1 MCHAIPRID
10 PSSVGVR
17 RPRDAFG
24 YPPRVSSAS
33 EVEGQLLAG
42 RYRVGERV
50 GEGGMGAVYRATD
63 ERLRREVAVKLLPPQ
78 AVGDAAARER
88 LRREALFGASIE
100 HPGIAH
106 VYDVGDTDDGGA
118 FLVMELVKG
127 ASLRALIKS
136 DAWNDRAR
144 VFAIVET
151 ARALGAAHR
160 AGLVHRDVKPD
171 NVMLRSDGRVV
182 LLDFGIAK
190 PGLGEG
196 VAPLTLTARGSFIG
210 TPAYLAPEQ
219 AHGKPADARTD
230 QFALAVTAYEV
241 LARVLPWPTS
251 SGLRLLTAILSEP
264 PPPLQ
269 VSTDPALSEN
279 LQPVLE
285 RALSKE
291 PTDRYPDIDAF
302 ADALAEAGGVTS
314 SVKPDPSVVAE
325 ALPSPSASTVT
336 VLSRTDGRTSTAPTP
351 GGARSWRRWAL
362 TALGVTAA
370 AAASVVAWRSQRN
383 PLAVADPVL
392 ACVPFEGRD
401 HGTPAAWLGA
411 AGAFRF
417 CDYAAPALGGM
428 HRHVRFPADLLD
440 LPHLPAQDFPEDPY
454 EARDARERAVAEAR
468 RRGLPYADGSVDA
481 SDAGFQVHVSLHA
494 AGGRLLGDATGS
506 GDTLGEA
513 TGAALDALVA
523 TASLPARAELDPDVS
538 EVFGPRS
545 VREAMMDARL
555 PFEVVYFG
563 RSKALERLCAA
574 TAPRPPGRAGA
585 AWRRECEGPGPGAE
599 TPPTKMR
606 VVPAPPP
613 LSDVGALLEY
623 ATETPGLTDEDRARI
638 MTGFDALLPSV
649 RDPSIRAIVK
659 ETEGDLASENDVLR
673 WEANDLAAAALDPRV
688 AATADQGFDLNQV
701 RESDGLGPRTAAA
714 WAPDRGEVWRG
725 RSLSRR
731 PADVARGLDWTAR
744 WYLLDPSG
752 GADNYG
758 IAALRAGRI
767 DLALRVAARLAM
779 SDLAKDR
786 AESMLLENLALAAK
800 SDMARA
806 YESFVRNLPDGPLD
820 AATLIG
826 IGYMR
831 HLALILGRERELAD
845 AVVDRYVREG
855 YPLAWTYD
863 GGTGAGKLAAICA
876 FASPDK
882 ARRCLATLR
891 ERARASVFGSVEMVD
906 AAERWV
912 AGDVDGAGQAARR
925 AMRQPWNVI
934 RNGDFLVTVL
944 DAAKLYDLADTLD
957 APQAAQRGIYNGE
970 DWFTVLRARRA
981 FARGDRETGRKLA
994 RRIVDAWKLADT
1006 PVPAVAEMEHELAQP

>member
-1 MCHAIPRID
+1 M
-10 PSSVGVR
+10 
-17 RPRDAFG
+17 
-24 YPPRVSSAS
+24 SSAS
-33 EVEGQLLAG
+33 DVEGQLLAG

-63 ERLRREVAVKLLPPQ
+63 ERLRRAVAVKLLPAQ
-78 AVGDAAARER
+78 AVGDAAAMER

-127 ASLRALIKS
+127 ASLRALLKS
-136 DAWNDRAR
+136 DAWTDRAR

-171 NVMLRSDGRVV
+171 NIMVRSDGRVV

-190 PGLGEG
+190 PGPADG
-196 VAPLTLTARGSFIG
+196 VDALTLTARGSFIG

-241 LARVLPWPTS
+241 LGRVLPWPTS
-251 SGLRLLTAILSEP
+251 SGLRLLTAILSEA
-264 PPPLQ
+264 PPPLE
-269 VSTDPALSEN
+269 VSTDPALSET
-279 LQPVLE
+279 LRPVLE

-291 PTDRYPDIDAF
+291 PSDRYPDIDAF

-314 SVKPDPSVVAE
+314 SVRPDLAVVAE

-336 VLSRTDGRTSTAPTP
+336 VLSRTDGRTSTAPTRE
-351 GGARSWRRWAL
+351 GNRSWRRWAL
-362 TALGVTAA
+362 AAAGLTAA
-370 AAASVVAWRSQRN
+370 AAVGSVVAWRAQRN

-401 HGTPAAWLGA
+401 HGTRAAWLGA

-417 CDYAAPALGGM
+417 CEYAAPALGGM

-440 LPHLPAQDFPEDPY
+440 LPHLPAQGFPEDPY
-454 EARDARERAVAEAR
+454 EAGDARDRALAEAR
-468 RRGLPYADGSVDA
+468 RRGLPYADGSVEA
-481 SDAGFQVHVSLHA
+481 TDAGFEARVSLHA
-494 AGGRLLGDATGS
+494 AGGRLLGEASGK

-513 TGAALDALVA
+513 MGAALDALVA
-523 TASLPARAELDPDVS
+523 GGGLPARAGLDPDVN

-555 PFEVVYFG
+555 PFEVSYSG
-563 RSKALERLCAA
+563 RTKPLERLCAA
-574 TAPRPPGRAGA
+574 TAPRGSGRSGA
-585 AWRRECEGPGPGAE
+585 AWRRDCEE
-599 TPPTKMR
+599 
-606 VVPAPPP
+606 PPP
-613 LSDVGALLEY
+613 GTEAAPTGTRAVPPPPPVTDVGALLEY
-623 ATETPGLTDEDRARI
+623 ARETPGLTDEDRVRI

-649 RDPSIRAIVK
+649 HDPSIRAIVK
-659 ETEGDLASENDVLR
+659 ETEGDLASETANDVLR

-701 RESDGLGPRTAAA
+701 RESDGLGPRTAAG

-731 PADVARGLDWTAR
+731 PEDVARVLDWTAR

-758 IAALRAGRI
+758 IAALRAGRV
-767 DLALRVAARLAM
+767 DLALRVAARLAT
-779 SDLAKDR
+779 SDTARDR
-786 AESMLLENLALAAK
+786 GESMLLENLALAAK
-800 SDMARA
+800 NDMARA

-826 IGYMR
+826 IGYVR

-845 AVVDRYVREG
+845 AVVDRYVHDG

-863 GGTGAGKLAAICA
+863 GGTGAGKLAAVCA
-876 FASPDK
+876 FASADK
-882 ARRCLATLR
+882 AKRCLATLR
-891 ERARASVFGSVEMVD
+891 ERAKASVFGSVEMVD

-912 AGDVDGAGQAARR
+912 AGDLDGAGQAVRR

-1006 PVPAVAEMEHELAQP
+1006 PVPAVAEMERELARP